1 MYQDIAKI
9 NSDIEY
15 FFNSNAQNNSI
26 PFSKQCFQKNKH
38 FVGCVYKIKTKH
50 FNFFSVVKMIGFIK
64 GVNNHFPNQKIPILF
79 DITATEP
86 IDKLSINLL
95 ELIAYHL
102 LVNLNQKIVF
112 VYSFTKNIV
121 TDQMEDNAFTHLG
134 LSNYSKRLFVKK
146 FLGFHK
152 KSRYREFFQSEV
164 GADLGPLLSKVQLN
178 YMVFCQMHGIK
189 SATARHIGKLI
200 SELVDN
206 SIIHANSS
214 ALVDLDI
221 AKDFSN
227 SQTGMGVIGVNLTV
241 LNVSHTLFFEG
252 VKEKLEIFNNHID
265 EYKKSELFETYN
277 NINKAYSFHKNYF
290 SQRYTE
296 NHFWEIA
303 SLQHHVSGRENQFS
317 TNGVG
322 MTKLIKLIQEFSD
335 NDYSYIA
342 SGTAGI
348 WFHRDLMRTVN
359 AEHEMIGFNNEN
371 NFFKNIPDD
380 VTLGYTKLFIP
391 GTFLNLSFAIKNTED

>member
-1 MYQDIAKI
+1 MYKDIAKI

-15 FFNSNAQNNSI
+15 FFNINAENNIIS
-26 PFSKQCFQKNKH
+26 FSKNSFQKHKK
-38 FVGCVYKIKTKH
+38 FVGCVYKIRTKH
-50 FNFFSVVKMIGFIK
+50 FNFSSVVKMIGFIN
-64 GVNNHFPNQKIPILF
+64 GVNAHYSNQKMPILF

-102 LVNLNQKIVF
+102 LVNLSQKIVF
-112 VYSFTKNIV
+112 VYSFTKTIV
-121 TDQMEDNAFTHLG
+121 TDQMENNAFTYLG
-134 LSNYSKRLFVKK
+134 LSNYSKSQFVER
-146 FLGFHK
+146 FLDFHK
-152 KSRYREFFQSEV
+152 GSKYREFYQSDGGE
-164 GADLGPLLSKVQLN
+164 DLGKLLSQIQLN

-189 SATARHIGKLI
+189 LSTARHIGKLI

-221 AKDFSN
+221 AKNFSN
-227 SQTGMGVIGVNLTV
+227 SQTGMQVTGVNVTV
-241 LNVSHTLFFEG
+241 LNISSTLFFEG
-252 VKEKLEIFNNHID
+252 VKEKLEIFNNNIND
-265 EYKKSELFETYN
+265 YKSSQLFETYN
-277 NINKAYSFHKNYF
+277 SISVAYKFHQKYF
-290 SQRYTE
+290 SQKYTE

-303 SLQHHVSGRENQFS
+303 SLQHHISGRENRFS

-348 WFHRDLMRTVN
+348 WFRQHLMRTVN
-359 AEHEMIGFNNEN
+359 SEHQMLGFNSDN
-371 NFFKNIPDD
+371 NFFENIPDD
-380 VTLGYTKLFIP
+380 ESLGYSKLYIP
-391 GTFLNLSFAIKNTED
+391 GTFLNLSFAIKSNEE

>member
-1 MYQDIAKI
+1 
-9 NSDIEY
+9 
-15 FFNSNAQNNSI
+15 
-26 PFSKQCFQKNKH
+26 
-38 FVGCVYKIKTKH
+38 
-50 FNFFSVVKMIGFIK
+50 MIGFIN
-64 GVNNHFPNQKIPILF
+64 GVNAHYSSQKIPILF

-102 LVNLNQKIVF
+102 LVNLGQKIVF
-112 VYSFTKNIV
+112 VYSFTKTIV
-121 TDQMEDNAFTHLG
+121 TDQMENSAFTYLG
-134 LSNYSKRLFVKK
+134 LSNYSKSQFVER
-146 FLGFHK
+146 FLDFHK
-152 KSRYREFFQSEV
+152 GPNYREFYQSKGGE
-164 GADLGPLLSKVQLN
+164 DLGKLLSRIQLD
-178 YMVFCQMHGIK
+178 YMVFCQMHGIG
-189 SATARHIGKLI
+189 SSTARHIGKLI

-221 AKDFSN
+221 AKNFSN
-227 SQTGMGVIGVNLTV
+227 SQTGMKVTGVNVTV
-241 LNVSHTLFFEG
+241 LNISSTLFFEG
-252 VKEKLEIFNNHID
+252 VKEKLKIFDNNID
-265 EYKKSELFETYN
+265 TYKSSRLFETYN
-277 NINKAYSFHKNYF
+277 NISVAYKFHKKYF
-290 SQRYTE
+290 SQKYTE

-303 SLQHHVSGRENQFS
+303 SLQHHISGRENRFN

-348 WFHRDLMRTVN
+348 WFRQHLMRTVDS
-359 AEHEMIGFNNEN
+359 EHQMLGFNTDN

-380 VTLGYTKLFIP
+380 NTLGYSKLFIP
-391 GTFLNLSFAIKNTED
+391 GTFLNLSFAIKNNEE

>member
-1 MYQDIAKI
+1 MYKDISKI

-15 FFNSNAQNNSI
+15 FFNTNAKNNTI
-26 PFSKQCFQKNKH
+26 PFSKNSFQKRKK
-38 FVGCVYKIKTKH
+38 FVGCVYKIRTKH
-50 FNFFSVVKMIGFIK
+50 FNFSSVVKMIGFIN
-64 GVNNHFPNQKIPILF
+64 GVNAHYSNQKIPILF

-112 VYSFTKNIV
+112 VYSFTKTIV
-121 TDQMEDNAFTHLG
+121 TDQMKNNAFTYLG
-134 LSNYSKRLFVKK
+134 LSNYSKSQFVER
-146 FLGFHK
+146 FLDFHK
-152 KSRYREFFQSEV
+152 GSKYREFYQSSDGEE
-164 GADLGPLLSKVQLN
+164 LGKLLSQIQLN
-178 YMVFCQMHGIK
+178 YMVFCQMHGIE
-189 SATARHIGKLI
+189 SSTARHIGKLI

-221 AKDFSN
+221 AKNFSN
-227 SQTGMGVIGVNLTV
+227 SQTGMKVTGVNVTV
-241 LNVSHTLFFEG
+241 LNISNTLFFEG
-252 VKEKLEIFNNHID
+252 VKEKLEIFDNNID
-265 EYKKSELFETYN
+265 VYKSSQLFETYN
-277 NINKAYSFHKNYF
+277 NISVAYKFHKKYF
-290 SQRYTE
+290 SQKYTE

-303 SLQHHVSGRENQFS
+303 SLQHHISGRENRFN

-348 WFHRDLMRTVN
+348 WFRQHLMRTVDS
-359 AEHEMIGFNNEN
+359 EHRMLGFNTEN

-380 VTLGYTKLFIP
+380 DTLGYSKLFIP
-391 GTFLNLSFAIKNTED
+391 GTFLNLSFAIKNNED